1 MFVFHDRRLL
11 YGLLVPGTA
20 IVIGGLIWYHNRRKN
35 EQIRLNRS
43 EYLVLEIQVP
53 AYCVGSIIGKG
64 GEAIKR
70 FQQQF
75 SVRCAFA
82 KDDEKLLKENY
93 RILIMRGQR
102 HHVYEAEVEMRRL
115 IADLPQYQQIEMFIP
130 DHACGYLIGKNGSHI
145 KDIRDSSKA
154 RLSLDRKII
163 DNLENKRFSRL
174 IISGTSE
181 QISAAKTLVEERLY
195 RLEQKKK
202 GYDNH
207 SVISTKIFIR
217 ERPHIILH
225 VEVSCKMRSSLF
237 VHMLDS
243 TRIHL
248 DLDLDQFHD
257 HLNGSSIGADD
268 GDSQDVDMT
277 VNSRQH
283 NGQNQ
288 AEKRAHHNAL
298 ERKRRDHIKGS
309 FSDLR
314 DVIPSLKGE
323 KASRAHVLKAAT
335 DYIRNMKT
343 KTQHHQKTIEE
354 LKRQNAIVELQIRL
368 LERVKETGQYTRH
381 ITNHHQHQQQEQLVK
396 IELNEIQTTRNLLT
410 HENNPSISSHI

>member
-1 MFVFHDRRLL
+1 M
-11 YGLLVPGTA
+11 
-20 IVIGGLIWYHNRRKN
+20 
-35 EQIRLNRS
+35 S
-43 EYLVLEIQVP
+43 
-53 AYCVGSIIGKG
+53 
-64 GEAIKR
+64 
-70 FQQQF
+70 
-75 SVRCAFA
+75 
-82 KDDEKLLKENY
+82 
-93 RILIMRGQR
+93 
-102 HHVYEAEVEMRRL
+102 
-115 IADLPQYQQIEMFIP
+115 
-130 DHACGYLIGKNGSHI
+130 
-145 KDIRDSSKA
+145 
-154 RLSLDRKII
+154 
-163 DNLENKRFSRL
+163 
-174 IISGTSE
+174 
-181 QISAAKTLVEERLY
+181 
-195 RLEQKKK
+195 
-202 GYDNH
+202 
-207 SVISTKIFIR
+207 
-217 ERPHIILH
+217 
-225 VEVSCKMRSSLF
+225 
-237 VHMLDS
+237 
-243 TRIHL
+243 L

-268 GDSQDVDMT
+268 GDSQDVDIT

-343 KTQHHQKTIEE
+343 KNQYHQKTIEE

-381 ITNHHQHQQQEQLVK
+381 ITNQHQQEQLVK
-396 IELNEIQTTRNLLT
+396 IELNGIQTTRNLLT